1 MITIEDCLDFSTL
14 SEDEICAIADH
25 AHEPIIL
32 SVAHG
37 EYLSQSL
44 DGKHTIAEYVADNSV
59 HTHKN
64 YAAHH
69 SGKLKHGH
77 HTRDR

>member
-1 MITIEDCLDFSTL
+1 MITIKDCLDFSTL
-14 SEDEICAIADH
+14 SEDEICAIAEH

-37 EYLSQSL
+37 ECLSQSR
-44 DGKHTIAEYVADNSV
+44 DGKNTIAEYVAENSA

-69 SGKLKHGH
+69 YAKLKHH
-77 HTRDR
+77 HHKY

>member
-1 MITIEDCLDFSTL
+1 MITIKDCLDFSTL
-14 SEDEICAIADH
+14 SEVEICAIADH

-37 EYLSQSL
+37 ECLSQSP
-44 DGKHTIAEYVADNSV
+44 DGKHTIAEYVAENSV

-64 YAAHH
+64 YAVHH
-69 SGKLKHGH
+69 RGKLKHRH
-77 HTRDR
+77 YTRDR